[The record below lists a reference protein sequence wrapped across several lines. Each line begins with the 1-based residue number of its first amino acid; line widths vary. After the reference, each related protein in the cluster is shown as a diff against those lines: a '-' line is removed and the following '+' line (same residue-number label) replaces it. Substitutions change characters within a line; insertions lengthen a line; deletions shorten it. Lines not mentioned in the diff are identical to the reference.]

1 MVKLREG
8 NFYGA
13 YPIGSLFFKYSP
25 STDVKKTIEDISFL
39 LNTLRNIFKLNKDI
53 KFVYEDSESGMSDEW
68 ENHVIQLTKELN
80 ELQEKRLKGII

>member
-13 YPIGSLFFKYSP
+13 YPTGPIFFKYSP

-53 KFVYEDSESGMSDEW
+53 KFVYEDSESDMSDKW
-68 ENHVIQLTKELN
+68 EDHVIQLTKELN
-80 ELQEKRLKGII
+80 ELQEKRQKGLI

>member
-1 MVKLREG
+1 
-8 NFYGA
+8 
-13 YPIGSLFFKYSP
+13 
-25 STDVKKTIEDISFL
+25 

-68 ENHVIQLTKELN
+68 ENHMIQLTKELN